1 MTLAVSDLKSAK
13 RAFAL
18 LKLFSHY
25 SGFKINV
32 EKTEGMW
39 LGQQKDNL
47 NEPLGISWPKIPI
60 KALGIFHSYDKE
72 ACIKANFD
80 DKIDKLIKQLHW

>member
-18 LKLFSHY
+18 LKQFSHY

-39 LGQQKDNL
+39 LGQQKDNVI
-47 NEPLGISWPKIPI
+47 EPLGKSWPKRPI
-60 KALGIFHSYDKE
+60 REVEYVCHVTRQYV
-72 ACIKANFD
+72 
-80 DKIDKLIKQLHW
+80 